1 MKTSGFFILIFI
13 TLISRVIG
21 DCYLQYPPGSND
33 RLNEANTDRDN
44 DNRLMDTQNNAKGG
58 YCWGPTLTFYE
69 NSYLQL
75 EWTNQHG
82 CGQGHL
88 NVDCDLIIQYMC
100 STDLRDGTTTDTI
113 TEATSD
119 TVDANG
125 VYTYGMHENFPYFR
139 ACAARARNGGL
150 FAADQQNLGT
160 GATAQ
165 QTRQNNNGNNN
176 QHGFECAEE
185 RDYYP
190 YWHPTP
196 WKDIVVFTSDTD
208 RCAYFIK
215 YSQNVMNKFW
225 CASDATDSANVE
237 QYNNA
242 ASCPQNYWTE
252 VPAWNLAAP
261 LCYAAGWN
269 RDNHLGNGV
278 GGYTNTYKWV
288 VPSMDTIGSG
298 NWISDP
304 RDTSATP
311 RKVAPCVLRIRYNI
325 SSGDYK
331 GGVEWTGVQPNVD
344 GFTDWT
350 LNGAASPVKTDPY
363 VQFGQ
368 PYQSTQ
374 SPWYVRLAINTAQYG
389 RTFQDRTHMFYVTAA
404 PVGQAGVIYNLG
416 VRGKRG
422 NIVQT
427 YPATE
432 YDFTPNNLNVN
443 LNDVVHF
450 QWTGCDTNPAGN
462 DGEGLTQT
470 DRSNFVLLNPSTQ
483 GNQRQNYP
491 QPFDQVPIWGD
502 TDSQTSQE
510 LTFQMAYINQFN
522 NVQCAAQTD
531 TNCCLTY
538 AQLQSVGGDTT
549 QNTQNCFILNAA
561 GANYFDGSCSYESCW
576 NFQLHVYS

>member
-1 MKTSGFFILIFI
+1 
-13 TLISRVIG
+13 
-21 DCYLQYPPGSND
+21 
-33 RLNEANTDRDN
+33 
-44 DNRLMDTQNNAKGG
+44 
-58 YCWGPTLTFYE
+58 
-69 NSYLQL
+69 
-75 EWTNQHG
+75 
-82 CGQGHL
+82 
-88 NVDCDLIIQYMC
+88 
-100 STDLRDGTTTDTI
+100 
-113 TEATSD
+113 
-119 TVDANG
+119 
-125 VYTYGMHENFPYFR
+125 
-139 ACAARARNGGL
+139 
-150 FAADQQNLGT
+150 
-160 GATAQ
+160 
-165 QTRQNNNGNNN
+165 
-176 QHGFECAEE
+176 
-185 RDYYP
+185 
-190 YWHPTP
+190 
-196 WKDIVVFTSDTD
+196 
-208 RCAYFIK
+208 
-215 YSQNVMNKFW
+215 
-225 CASDATDSANVE
+225 
-237 QYNNA
+237 
-242 ASCPQNYWTE
+242 
-252 VPAWNLAAP
+252 
-261 LCYAAGWN
+261 
-269 RDNHLGNGV
+269 
-278 GGYTNTYKWV
+278 
-288 VPSMDTIGSG
+288 MDTIGSG

-561 GANYFDGSCSYESCW
+561 GANYFDGGLVPMRAAGTFNYMSTRNN
-576 NFQLHVYS
+576 NFTNRSQKGVITVSTALSPIALAATVVGAAGFSGAAVIAGGSWYASTHSGSAAANCFAGKNF